1 MEKKSNIRL
10 KKSPSTTLE
19 SPLINVKSS
28 CVNVKS
34 PTVNNLKSPAGH
46 RRPCTPKRVIET
58 ADASTSTAFYRPSS
72 LSSRSPMPSDFKSSD
87 GDLLQIQIPVVE
99 MFEHVNPITSS
110 LHQIIELHSVSDT
123 STGLAF
129 PRTEILVTPPIC
141 IS

>member
-1 MEKKSNIRL
+1 MEKKSNVRS
-10 KKSPSTTLE
+10 KKNQFVDVESPS
-19 SPLINVKSS
+19 IDVKGP
-28 CVNVKS
+28 CANMKS

-87 GDLLQIQIPVVE
+87 GDLIQIPVVE
-99 MFEHVNPITSS
+99 MFEHVNPIISS
-110 LHQIIELHSVSDT
+110 LHQIIDLHSVSDT
-123 STGLAF
+123 STNLAF
-129 PRTEILVTPPIC
+129 SRTEILVTPPIC